1 MCQIGN
7 IFIRFLRV
15 FLVLYSP
22 NLVGIAV
29 VILENMKISRICG
42 AHTKLLVWSKFV
54 ITKSVISKSI
64 YID

>member
-22 NLVGIAV
+22 NLVGVAV
-29 VILENMKISRICG
+29 IILKNVKISRISG
-42 AHTKLLVWSKFV
+42 AHTKLLVNL
-54 ITKSVISKSI
+54 
-64 YID
+64 